1 MRAVIVIVV
10 IVLVL
15 GLVGWLQFSSPNG
28 EPTIRVDTDKIKQDT
43 SQIVEK
49 AKDVVEETAENLD
62 TSIDREPLK

>member
-28 EPTIRVDTDKIKQDT
+28 GPTIRVDTDKIKQDT